1 MEFILCISALLD
13 SHFLWRL
20 SVCIVLE
27 SENALRMLVHFVVC
41 EKQAYS
47 SLHLCFA
54 FFFLKTKQKIKK
66 NSACGVYSFQPVSNT
81 NELVI
86 ERQYRKKKIITLE

>member
-27 SENALRMLVHFVVC
+27 SENALCMLVHFVVC
-41 EKQAYS
+41 EKQAYC

-66 NSACGVYSFQPVSNT
+66 ILPVGSIPFN
-81 NELVI
+81 LYQIQMSLSLSVSI
-86 ERQYRKKKIITLE
+86 EKKKIITLE